1 MIPYTAPQ
9 FESTSFNCPHCQAFS
24 HHDWETAY
32 AGWQGKSMD
41 QVHFSF
47 CRHCKNYA
55 IWHQGIMIYPEFSG
69 IEVPNIDLEDDIKRD
84 YEEAAGI
91 IQRSPRGA
99 AALLRLAVQKLCKQL
114 GQKGKDVNTDIANLV
129 KEGLPVKIQKALDTV
144 RVTGNEA
151 VHPGILD
158 LRDDQE
164 TAQNLFKLINF
175 IAEKMISEPK
185 EVEKLFDNLPE
196 DKKEAIEKRD
206 QKND

>member
-1 MIPYTAPQ
+1 M
-9 FESTSFNCPHCQAFS
+9 
-24 HHDWETAY
+24 
-32 AGWQGKSMD
+32 
-41 QVHFSF
+41 
-47 CRHCKNYA
+47 
-55 IWHQGIMIYPEFSG
+55 
-69 IEVPNIDLEDDIKRD
+69 
-84 YEEAAGI
+84 
-91 IQRSPRGA
+91 
-99 AALLRLAVQKLCKQL
+99 
-114 GQKGKDVNTDIANLV
+114 
-129 KEGLPVKIQKALDTV
+129 PVKIQKALDTV

>member
-1 MIPYTAPQ
+1 MT
-9 FESTSFNCPHCQAFS
+9 
-24 HHDWETAY
+24 
-32 AGWQGKSMD
+32 
-41 QVHFSF
+41 
-47 CRHCKNYA
+47 
-55 IWHQGIMIYPEFSG
+55 
-69 IEVPNIDLEDDIKRD
+69 
-84 YEEAAGI
+84 
-91 IQRSPRGA
+91 
-99 AALLRLAVQKLCKQL
+99 
-114 GQKGKDVNTDIANLV
+114 QKGKDVNTDIANLV

>member
-9 FESTSFNCPHCQAFS
+9 FKSTSFNCPHCQAFS
-24 HHDWETAY
+24 QHNWETAY
-32 AGWQGKSMD
+32 AGWQGTGMN
-41 QVHFSF
+41 QIHFSF
-47 CRHCKNYA
+47 CGHCKNYA
-55 IWHQGIMIYPEFSG
+55 IWHQGVMIYPEFFG
-69 IEVPNIDLEDDIKRD
+69 IEVPNIDLEDDIKKD
-84 YEEAAGI
+84 YEEAAEI
-91 IQRSPRGA
+91 VQRSPRGA
-99 AALLRLAVQKLCKQL
+99 AALLRLAVQRLCKQL

-185 EVEKLFDNLPE
+185 EVEKLFDSLPE